1 MEAVRQPVCLLL
13 SATCVLLTAIIPLV
27 LMHNLGEDGRIARDS
42 GLAFHLVF
50 GLFISGYAACS
61 SLSREMHSGTAAV
74 VLSKPVDRAL
84 FFLAKYAGVAV
95 LVFLFSACA
104 CISTLLAER
113 TAERF
118 ISDST
123 LLGYVTDWQTG
134 KMLIGAP
141 FVAFLLAGII
151 NYRWKKSFQ
160 SSAFFLLFGCLVV
173 VLLVSGLFD
182 QAGRWAPYSLHIQH
196 RIVPGG
202 ILVTLALLVLAAI
215 ALAFSTRLSIVPTMT
230 LTGAF
235 FVMGLLSDHWFGKL
249 AAESAVGRCLYG
261 IVPNWQN
268 FWCADYLARGG
279 TIPMGVLWGTA
290 VYALAYSG
298 AVLCLGVLSFRS
310 AEIK

>member
-13 SATCVLLTAIIPLV
+13 SATCVLLTAIIPMV

-84 FFLAKYAGVAV
+84 FFLAKYAGVTV

-118 ISDST
+118 ISNST

-134 KMLIGAP
+134 KMLIGA
-141 FVAFLLAGII
+141 
-151 NYRWKKSFQ
+151 
-160 SSAFFLLFGCLVV
+160 
-173 VLLVSGLFD
+173 
-182 QAGRWAPYSLHIQH
+182 
-196 RIVPGG
+196 
-202 ILVTLALLVLAAI
+202 
-215 ALAFSTRLSIVPTMT
+215 
-230 LTGAF
+230 
-235 FVMGLLSDHWFGKL
+235 
-249 AAESAVGRCLYG
+249 
-261 IVPNWQN
+261 
-268 FWCADYLARGG
+268 
-279 TIPMGVLWGTA
+279 
-290 VYALAYSG
+290 
-298 AVLCLGVLSFRS
+298 
-310 AEIK
+310 